1 MRGST
6 GILGPKGARGQDG
19 PAGPIGERVLIF
31 YILIKNK
38 VVYLFKFLCFR
49 DLQENKDLLGSQ
61 DREVHQ
67 EFQEKMD
74 FLATLVNVESL

>member
-1 MRGST
+1 MDPQDQ
-6 GILGPKGARGQDG
+6 LEKG
-19 PAGPIGERVLIF
+19 
-31 YILIKNK
+31 
-38 VVYLFKFLCFR
+38 

-74 FLATLVNVESL
+74 FLATLVNVESLVSKVKLGHQDRLVL